1 MSLTASSPIPRSA
14 VRGDVASK
22 RVAVV
27 DAALA
32 CVAERG
38 LKATTVDD
46 VARAAGMS
54 RATLYRTLP
63 GGRDDVIRAMAE
75 TELARFF
82 STLAVSMGGAKD
94 LEAALVAGITTTAQW
109 VQDSG
114 AIQTMLA
121 IEPNELLRNISFG
134 EMDHA
139 LSVASSFSAPFYG
152 RWLEHE
158 QALRAAEWATRIV
171 LSYLLDEDD
180 AIDLTDQTDVQGLVR
195 RFVLPGI
202 EALATSS
209 RTI

>member
-1 MSLTASSPIPRSA
+1 MSLAAIDKPTGSPQ
-14 VRGDVASK
+14 RGDAASK
-22 RVAVV
+22 RVAIV

-32 CVAERG
+32 CVAARG

-82 STLAVSMGGAKD
+82 SALAVAMGGAED
-94 LEAALVAGITTTAQW
+94 LEAALVAGITTTARW
-109 VQDSG
+109 VQDSA
-114 AIQTMLA
+114 AIQTMLE
-121 IEPNELLRNISFG
+121 IEPDELLKNLSFG
-134 EMDHA
+134 EMDQA
-139 LSVASSFSAPFYG
+139 LAVAAGFSAPFYG

-158 QALRAAEWATRIV
+158 QSLRAAEWATRIV
-171 LSYLLDEDD
+171 LSYLLDEDEM
-180 AIDLTDQTDVQGLVR
+180 IDLTDEDDVHGLVG

-202 EALATSS
+202 EALASS
-209 RTI
+209 TRTL

>member
-1 MSLTASSPIPRSA
+1 MSLAAIDKPTGSPQ
-14 VRGDVASK
+14 RGDAASK
-22 RVAVV
+22 RVAIV

-32 CVAERG
+32 CVAARG

-82 STLAVSMGGAKD
+82 SALAVAMGGAED
-94 LEAALVAGITTTAQW
+94 LEAALVAGITTTARW
-109 VQDSG
+109 VQDSA
-114 AIQTMLA
+114 AIQTMLE
-121 IEPNELLRNISFG
+121 IEPDELLKNLSFG
-134 EMDHA
+134 EMDQA
-139 LSVASSFSAPFYG
+139 LAVAAGFSAPFYG

-158 QALRAAEWATRIV
+158 QSLRAAEWATRIV

-180 AIDLTDQTDVQGLVR
+180 MIDLTDEADVHGLVA

-202 EALATSS
+202 EALASS
-209 RTI
+209 PRAT

>member
-1 MSLTASSPIPRSA
+1 MSLAAIDKPTRSPQ
-14 VRGDVASK
+14 RGDAASK
-22 RVAVV
+22 RVAIV

-32 CVAERG
+32 CVAARG

-82 STLAVSMGGAKD
+82 SALAVAMGGAED
-94 LEAALVAGITTTAQW
+94 LEAALVAGITTTARW
-109 VQDSG
+109 VQDSA
-114 AIQTMLA
+114 AIQTMLE
-121 IEPNELLRNISFG
+121 IEPDELLKNLSFG
-134 EMDHA
+134 EMDQA
-139 LSVASSFSAPFYG
+139 LAVAAGFSAPFYG

-158 QALRAAEWATRIV
+158 QSLRAAEWATRIV
-171 LSYLLDEDD
+171 LSYLLDEDEM
-180 AIDLTDQTDVQGLVR
+180 IDLTDEDDVHGLVG

-202 EALATSS
+202 EALASS
-209 RTI
+209 TRTL

>member
-1 MSLTASSPIPRSA
+1 MSLAAIDKPTGSPQ
-14 VRGDVASK
+14 RGDAASK
-22 RVAVV
+22 RVAIV

-32 CVAERG
+32 CVAARG

-82 STLAVSMGGAKD
+82 SALAVAMGGAED
-94 LEAALVAGITTTAQW
+94 LEAALVAGITTTARW
-109 VQDSG
+109 VQDSA
-114 AIQTMLA
+114 AIQMMLE
-121 IEPNELLRNISFG
+121 IEPDELLKNLSFG
-134 EMDHA
+134 EMDQA
-139 LSVASSFSAPFYG
+139 LAVAAGFSAPFYG

-158 QALRAAEWATRIV
+158 QSLRAAEWATRIV

-180 AIDLTDQTDVQGLVR
+180 MIDLTDEADVHGLVA

-202 EALATSS
+202 VALASSS
-209 RTI
+209 RAT

>member
-1 MSLTASSPIPRSA
+1 MSLVAIDKPTGSPQ
-14 VRGDVASK
+14 RGDAASK
-22 RVAVV
+22 RVAIV

-32 CVAERG
+32 CVAARG

-82 STLAVSMGGAKD
+82 SALAVAMGGAED
-94 LEAALVAGITTTAQW
+94 LEAALVAGITTTARW
-109 VQDSG
+109 VQDSA
-114 AIQTMLA
+114 AIQMMLE
-121 IEPNELLRNISFG
+121 IEPDELLKNLSFG
-134 EMDHA
+134 EMDQA
-139 LSVASSFSAPFYG
+139 LAVAAGFSAPFYG

-158 QALRAAEWATRIV
+158 QSLRAAEWATRIV

-180 AIDLTDQTDVQGLVR
+180 MIDLTDEADVHGLVA

-202 EALATSS
+202 EALASSS
-209 RTI
+209 RAT